1 MKTKILLTQDKGELS
16 RILLWS
22 LGPFAYLLSKT
33 FKLFNILIFW
43 LWAYLIKEIQKR
55 VMHTKFDIYA
65 FITLTFIYQP
75 RQVCGHVHV
84 CYRYRF
90 VSVCTT
96 ELIDVCACPKP
107 GREFPTSY
115 VIVLPYIKVQ

>member
-1 MKTKILLTQDKGELS
+1 M
-16 RILLWS
+16 R
-22 LGPFAYLLSKT
+22 
-33 FKLFNILIFW
+33 
-43 LWAYLIKEIQKR
+43 
-55 VMHTKFDIYA
+55 TKFDIYV
-65 FITLTFIYQP
+65 FITLKFMYQH

-107 GREFPTSY
+107 GREFLTSY
-115 VIVLPYIKVQ
+115 VIVLPYIKVRYINVRGVVRLINIDRMSIIKCK